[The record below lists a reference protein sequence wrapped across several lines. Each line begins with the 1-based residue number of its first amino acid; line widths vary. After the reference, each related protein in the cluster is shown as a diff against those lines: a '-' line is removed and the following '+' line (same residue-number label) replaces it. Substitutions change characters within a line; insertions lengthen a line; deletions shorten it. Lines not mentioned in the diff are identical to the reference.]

1 MRLEDLVRALVRNDA
16 LAARAWV
23 ADAIRAGLDW
33 RSVPRPAD
41 LDALGLAIAAG
52 VAELLASR
60 ARQEPPPWTKAVPA
74 APQPFL
80 LVRAAGWMPR
90 LRRMCEVE
98 GPEPLGRRGLLAP
111 PEFLTTA

>member
-1 MRLEDLVRALVRNDA
+1 VRLEDLVRALVHNDA
-16 LAARAWV
+16 LTARAWV
-23 ADAIRAGLDW
+23 ADAGRVRLDW
-33 RSVPRPAD
+33 GSVPRPAD

-60 ARQEPPPWTKAVPA
+60 AGQPPPPWTNAVPA

-90 LRRMCEVE
+90 LRRICEVE
-98 GPEPLGRRGLLAP
+98 GPEPLRRRALLAP

>member
-16 LAARAWV
+16 LAARQWV
-23 ADAIRAGLDW
+23 ADAIRARLDW
-33 RSVPRPAD
+33 QSVPRPAD

-52 VAELLASR
+52 VAELLA
-60 ARQEPPPWTKAVPA
+60 ARTGQEPPPWTKAVPA

-90 LRRMCEVE
+90 LRRICEVE
-98 GPEPLGRRGLLAP
+98 GPEPLRKRALLAP